1 MLSENLSAAAIGGL
15 ASALRYHKQ
24 GWVVFLQVFI
34 TGTFFSYYATQDIV
48 NAIHVYLGIA
58 VSVGV
63 MYFLDGYF
71 ASEILGKIRSIIRAF
86 QVSKKWKS

>member
-24 GWVVFLQVFI
+24 GWIVFLQVFI
-34 TGTFFSYYATQDIV
+34 TGTAFSHYATPDMV
-48 NAIHVYLGIA
+48 NLTHVYLGVA
-58 VSVGV
+58 VSAGAV
-63 MYFLDGYF
+63 YFLTGFF
-71 ASEILGKIRSIIRAF
+71 ASEILGKIRSLIRAF